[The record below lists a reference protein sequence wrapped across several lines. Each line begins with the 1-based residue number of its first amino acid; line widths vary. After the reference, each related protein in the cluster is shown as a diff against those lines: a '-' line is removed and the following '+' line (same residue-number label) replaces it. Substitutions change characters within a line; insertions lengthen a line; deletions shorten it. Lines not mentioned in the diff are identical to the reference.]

1 VQYFFILQALGFLMD
16 VITSKKFCVDL
27 VKQII
32 DCSLLKIFELAMFAS
47 DGHIARRQAVGFI
60 RAVVNIDVF
69 KQNVLRFVN
78 VLTMFSAC
86 TVCVNDS

>member
-1 VQYFFILQALGFLMD
+1 VQYFFVLQALGFLMD
-16 VITSKKFCVDL
+16 VIASKKFCVDL

-60 RAVVNIDVF
+60 RATVNTEVF
-69 KQNVLRFVN
+69 KQNVVLRFVII
-78 VLTMFSAC
+78 
-86 TVCVNDS
+86 